1 MNAGNVVHPNKD
13 VAAESPP
20 KSDGSGKVP
29 SSRGPTGLGLRQL
42 GLTWAVLD
50 VQPMGYGC
58 VAWLKV
64 GPGAQNIGVSAR
76 GVGLR
81 IGETG
86 QVPEIEVENQGDAAV
101 LLPAHLVLSGGW
113 QTRAVERSAVVPAR
127 HTARVPVKC
136 IEAGRWA
143 PRDERTGSSFEVSER
158 MSVRARWSTAVN
170 MSEQLTRHG
179 RFTAE
184 QSAVWQHV
192 EEELARTPEPSHT
205 RSYEAYLRGV
215 KRRHLEAVRAVHV
228 HPPAEANAA
237 VLFLRGGGMWLEA
250 YPAPSALAEQADDL
264 LADLFDAAVKNETD
278 ICDAPPVEALLTA
291 LWELPS
297 REIERIAGTL
307 GAPRVIDGFV
317 EIPEWAPLAATT
329 GALLTIDGALAHL
342 SIGAPPG
349 RASLHQGAKPA
360 ASASRPPAVA
370 RPPAVPQQPADG
382 SAAASAPPSPAQH
395 PIATHGTMASQGAPA
410 AEGAGNARPPG
421 LHVVPRLVAPAP
433 RWSAGDTGGA
443 PVIESLDRSSP
454 PRNDPPPARSDARV
468 ISFAPRN
475 QAPSTGG
482 PKLSRDAMRAIYE
495 RARDLVPDA
504 PIAQQAVRGYRL
516 LRSLDGN
523 VSWVDIR
530 ISGDGYA
537 VLGSHDRCDLVLG
550 GDAGIWL
557 RHLLATCVRLPDGGV
572 GVRLIDLKTDVPFY
586 LEDDAPQWSVTASG
600 PFAIRLGRHVICG
613 FPLGDSPETFLPEVP
628 STVAIG
634 PSLSTAVPGQS
645 FPMLVKSDA
654 PPPARRRVGE
664 PFTITPSAP
673 VSQIQ
678 DLIGPSLSPHHVR
691 VTLER
696 GGMGASVEIPSA
708 ALEAG
713 VLLGRALNCF
723 DGGLRRIFCDAVSRA
738 HVLLLADQGEVF
750 ALDLCTTNGTRV
762 AGRRIRR
769 YRLASEGA
777 TLELGKKVLFRWH
790 RRNPEPV
797 SSGDGGT
804 SGPDAR

>member
-20 KSDGSGKVP
+20 KEDGSGTAP
-29 SSRGPTGLGLRQL
+29 SPREPTGPGLRLL

-58 VAWLKV
+58 VAWLEV

-76 GVGLR
+76 GAGLR
-81 IGETG
+81 IAETG
-86 QVPEIEVENQGDAAV
+86 QVPEIEVENLGDAAA

-192 EEELARTPEPSHT
+192 EEELARTPEPSNT

-215 KRRHLEAVRAVHV
+215 KRRHLEAVRAVHA

-250 YPAPSALAEQADDL
+250 YPSPSALAEQADDL

-278 ICDAPPVEALLTA
+278 ISDAPPVEALLTA

-297 REIERIAGTL
+297 REVERIAGTL
-307 GAPRVIDGFV
+307 GAPRVIDGLV
-317 EIPEWAPLAATT
+317 EIPEWTPLAAAT

-342 SIGAPPG
+342 SIGAPPA
-349 RASLHQGAKPA
+349 RASLHRGAKPVA
-360 ASASRPPAVA
+360 PASRPPAVP
-370 RPPAVPQQPADG
+370 RPPA
-382 SAAASAPPSPAQH
+382 AAPEGASAPPSPSQH
-395 PIATHGTMASQGAPA
+395 PIAAHGTLASQSAPA
-410 AEGAGNARPPG
+410 AEGAGLPRPPA
-421 LHVVPRLVAPAP
+421 LHVVPRLVEPAP
-433 RWSAGDTGGA
+433 RSSASDARGA
-443 PVIESLDRSSP
+443 PVIEPVNRSS
-454 PRNDPPPARSDARV
+454 PARSDARV
-468 ISFAPRN
+468 IPLPPRN
-475 QAPSTGG
+475 HAPSTGG

-495 RARDLVPDA
+495 RSRDLVPEA
-504 PIAQQAVRGYRL
+504 PVSHDAVRGYRL

-530 ISGDGYA
+530 IGGDGYA

-586 LEDDAPQWSVTASG
+586 LEDDAPQWSVIASG
-600 PFAIRLGRHVICG
+600 SFAIRLGRHVICG
-613 FPLGDSPETFLPEVP
+613 FPLGDAPEPFLPELP
-628 STVAIG
+628 STVTIG
-634 PSLSTAVPGQS
+634 HNPSAVAAQS
-645 FPMLVKSDA
+645 FPMLVKTDA
-654 PPPARRRVGE
+654 PSPARRRAGE

-678 DLIGPSLSPHHVR
+678 DLIGPSLSPNHVR

-790 RRNPEPV
+790 RRNPEPI
-797 SSGDGGT
+797 SSGDDGT
-804 SGPDAR
+804 SSPGDR

>member
-1 MNAGNVVHPNKD
+1 MNAGKVVHPKRD
-13 VAAESPP
+13 AAAESLS
-20 KSDGSGKVP
+20 KDDGSGMVASP
-29 SSRGPTGLGLRQL
+29 RGSTGPGLRAL

-50 VQPMGYGC
+50 VQSLGYGC
-58 VAWLKV
+58 VAWITV
-64 GPGAQNIGVSAR
+64 GPGAQNVGVSAR

-86 QVPEIEVENQGDAAV
+86 QVPEIEIENLGDTAV
-101 LLPAHLVLSGGW
+101 LVPAHLVLSGGW

-143 PRDERTGSSFEVSER
+143 PRDERTGSTFEVAER
-158 MSVRARWSTAVN
+158 TSVRTRWSTSVN

-215 KRRHLEAVRAVHV
+215 KRRHIEAVRAVRV
-228 HPPAEANAA
+228 RPPPSANAA
-237 VLFLRGGGMWLEA
+237 VLFLRGGGVWMEA
-250 YPAPSALAEQADDL
+250 YPTPAALAEQADDL
-264 LADLFDAAVKNETD
+264 LADLFDASVKHETD
-278 ICDAPPVEALLTA
+278 VVDAPPVDALLSA
-291 LWELPS
+291 LWQLPT
-297 REIERIAGTL
+297 REVDRIAGTL
-307 GAPRVIDGFV
+307 GAPRVIDGLI
-317 EIPEWAPLAATT
+317 ELPEWAALASVT
-329 GALLTIDGALAHL
+329 GSLLTIDGALAHL

-349 RASLHQGAKPA
+349 RAPA
-360 ASASRPPAVA
+360 RQMAP
-370 RPPAVPQQPADG
+370 
-382 SAAASAPPSPAQH
+382 AAASQRAGASSDGASLQADVSHLATSPV
-395 PIATHGTMASQGAPA
+395 ATGATGSDGAPA
-410 AEGAGNARPPG
+410 AEASPGPRPVALHAVVNLDSAAAG
-421 LHVVPRLVAPAP
+421 
-433 RWSAGDTGGA
+433 
-443 PVIESLDRSSP
+443 RSSAAGAAP
-454 PRNDPPPARSDARV
+454 RSDARV
-468 ISFAPRN
+468 VALVPRGHAPT
-475 QAPSTGG
+475 AGG
-482 PKLSRDAMRAIYE
+482 PKISRETMRAVYE
-495 RARDLVPDA
+495 RARELVPEL
-504 PIAQQAVRGYRL
+504 PIAPQDVRGYRL
-516 LRSLDGN
+516 LRALDGN

-530 ISGDGYA
+530 IGGDGYA

-550 GDAGIWL
+550 DDPGIWL
-557 RHLLATCVRLPDGGV
+557 RHLLAGCVRLPDGSL
-572 GVRLIDLKTDVPFY
+572 GVRLIDLKTDIPFY

-613 FPLGDSPETFLPEVP
+613 FPLGEASSIGVEPPTGAVTFGVGASVAVP
-628 STVAIG
+628 AQTF
-634 PSLSTAVPGQS
+634 PSLVRVDAPVPG
-645 FPMLVKSDA
+645 
-654 PPPARRRVGE
+654 RRRAGE
-664 PFTITPSAP
+664 PFTIVPSAP

-678 DLIGPSLSPHHVR
+678 DLIGPSSSPNHVR

-696 GGMGASVEIPSA
+696 GGMGASVEIPASA
-708 ALEAG
+708 LDSG

-790 RRNPEPV
+790 RRAAEPAPN
-797 SSGDGGT
+797 GNGGT
-804 SGPDAR
+804 SGPLDR

>member
-1 MNAGNVVHPNKD
+1 MNAGNVVQPDKD

-20 KSDGSGKVP
+20 KGDGSGMVP
-29 SSRGPTGLGLRQL
+29 SPRPTGPSLRLL
-42 GLTWAVLD
+42 GLTWAVLE
-50 VQPMGYGC
+50 VEPMGYGS

-76 GVGLR
+76 GFGLR

-86 QVPEIEVENQGDAAV
+86 QVPEIEVENLGDAAV
-101 LLPAHLVLSGGW
+101 LFPAHLVLSGGW
-113 QTRAVERSAVVPAR
+113 QTRSVERSAVVPAR

-136 IEAGRWA
+136 VEAGRWA

-158 MSVRARWSTAVN
+158 MSVRTRWSTAGS

-192 EEELARTPEPSHT
+192 EEELARTPEPSNT

-215 KRRHLEAVRAVHV
+215 KRRHIEAVRAVHAR
-228 HPPAEANAA
+228 PPTEANAA
-237 VLFLRGGGMWLEA
+237 VLFLRGGGIWLEA
-250 YPAPSALAEQADDL
+250 YPSPAALAEQADDL

-278 ICDAPPVEALLTA
+278 LCDAPPVEALLTA
-291 LWELPS
+291 LWELPT

-307 GAPRVIDGFV
+307 GAPRAIDGPV
-317 EIPEWAPLAATT
+317 ELPEWTPLAPAT

-342 SIGAPPG
+342 SLGAPPG
-349 RASLHQGAKPA
+349 RAPSNHV
-360 ASASRPPAVA
+360 AV
-370 RPPAVPQQPADG
+370 PAVPAARSSGVASQRPAPAPEPARSPSSPSLPAVHG
-382 SAAASAPPSPAQH
+382 VAA
-395 PIATHGTMASQGAPA
+395 HGTMASLSAPVGESAAPA
-410 AEGAGNARPPG
+410 RPVG
-421 LHVVPRLVAPAP
+421 LHVVSRPVAPAAP
-433 RWSAGDTGGA
+433 RWSAGDTRKA
-443 PVIESLDRSSP
+443 PVDAPGRSA
-454 PRNDPPPARSDARV
+454 PARPEAPASRAEARV
-468 ISFAPRN
+468 ISFTPRN
-475 QAPSTGG
+475 HAPSTGG
-482 PKLSRDAMRAIYE
+482 PKLTRDAMRAIYE
-495 RARDLVPDA
+495 RARDLVPDG
-504 PIAQQAVRGYRL
+504 PVAQQAVRGYRL
-516 LRSLDGN
+516 LRALDGN

-530 ISGDGYA
+530 ITGDGYA
-537 VLGSHDRCDLVLG
+537 VLGSHDRCDLVLAE
-550 GDAGIWL
+550 DAGIWL
-557 RHLLATCVRLPDGGV
+557 RHLLATCVRLPDGSV

-613 FPLGDSPETFLPEVP
+613 FPLGEASDAFLPEPTMGAVKIGHGAP
-628 STVAIG
+628 AAITS
-634 PSLSTAVPGQS
+634 PS
-645 FPMLVKSDA
+645 FPVLVQSDA

-664 PFTITPSAP
+664 PFTIFPSAP

-678 DLIGPSLSPHHVR
+678 DLVGPSLSPNHVR

-696 GGMGASVEIPSA
+696 GGMGASVEIPTA
-708 ALEAG
+708 ALEVG

-738 HVLLLADQGEVF
+738 HVLLLVDHGEVF

-769 YRLASEGA
+769 YRLAAEGA

-790 RRNPEPV
+790 RRAPEP
-797 SSGDGGT
+797 SSSDDSGT
-804 SGPDAR
+804 SGPDDR